1 MSDSAWLRHVRS
13 PVPMVST
20 SQLLGID
27 ALRKGPVLPKHG
39 SSRRSITRFADSYAA
54 VGLTRMR
61 MVLRDAFI
69 VNAGNAAHDRNVISN
84 AKNPRD
90 IAVICRD
97 GLTLL
102 MRSNC
107 LVLLAAAALFPFAC
121 FAQDMPDMSGMEHH
135 HHDAA
140 EMGKLGEVHF
150 PISCMKTTQAPF
162 ERGIALLHSFGY
174 TEAEQ
179 QFTKLALSDPTCAM
193 AHWGFAMTQYQELWG
208 RPNGKALKQG
218 TEAMARAEALAATT
232 KVTPREKAYIDAL
245 NGFFVAAPKDFQTAA
260 DGYAAS
266 MKVLH
271 ATYPD
276 DVEAA
281 AFDALAVLASEAPGD
296 TSLDKE
302 RTALAILLPLF
313 QTHPEHPGLAHYII
327 HTCDTPKLAAQGL
340 DAAEVYA
347 KIAPSS
353 AHALHMPGHI
363 FARLGMWPE
372 DIASN
377 EKSVTASNKAIA
389 EGQPG
394 GAHQMHAEEFLI
406 YAYLQVGED
415 EKARL
420 LTTNMQGVGERMAS
434 MPGMDDMKTGGRYF
448 ANEMNGI
455 FALEMHDW
463 KGAKKLKPQSGSS
476 GLESA
481 TTWWANCIGAARSGD
496 KKAAHKALEKTDALL
511 EEMKKGPRA
520 YMVEGAFVPQN
531 EMAAWS
537 AYAEGRSN
545 EAVALMRKAADRQDL
560 TGQNEVD
567 IPAREML
574 GDLLILEKRPQE
586 AIVEYRIALTLSPN
600 RLNGLLSA
608 GEAEESVGNKPE
620 AKKYYAVA
628 AINTHAGADSKRQDL
643 QHAVSFAPKT
653 THLGTGDQAAKQT
666 EAGQDQSR

>member
-1 MSDSAWLRHVRS
+1 ML
-13 PVPMVST
+13 
-20 SQLLGID
+20 
-27 ALRKGPVLPKHG
+27 
-39 SSRRSITRFADSYAA
+39 
-54 VGLTRMR
+54 
-61 MVLRDAFI
+61 
-69 VNAGNAAHDRNVISN
+69 SN
-84 AKNPRD
+84 R
-90 IAVICRD
+90 
-97 GLTLL
+97 LF
-102 MRSNC
+102 
-107 LVLLAAAALFPFAC
+107 LLAAAALFPFAC
-121 FAQDMPDMSGMEHH
+121 FAQDMPGMSGMEHH

-150 PISCMKTTQAPF
+150 PVSCMTTTEAPF
-162 ERGIALLHSFGY
+162 GRGIALLHSFGY

-193 AHWGFAMTQYQELWG
+193 AHWGFAMTQYQEIWG
-208 RPNGKALKQG
+208 RPSVKALKQG
-218 TEAMARAEALAATT
+218 AEAMTKAEALAATT
-232 KVTPREKAYIDAL
+232 KVTSREKAYIDAL

-260 DGYAAS
+260 DGYAGS
-266 MKVLH
+266 MKALH
-271 ATYPD
+271 TTYPD

-281 AFDALAVLASEAPGD
+281 AFYALAVLASEAPGD

-340 DAAEVYA
+340 DAAKVYA
-347 KIAPSS
+347 RIAPSS

-372 DIASN
+372 DIDSN
-377 EKSVTASNKAIA
+377 ERSVAASNKAIA

-420 LTTNMQGVGERMAS
+420 LTTNMQGVGERMAA

-448 ANEMNGI
+448 TNEMNGI

-463 KGAKKLKPQSGSS
+463 NGAKKLKPQSGSS
-476 GLESA
+476 GMESA
-481 TTWWANCIGAARSGD
+481 STWWAKCIGAARSGD
-496 KKAAHKALEKTDALL
+496 KKAARKALEKTNALL

-520 YMVEGAFVPQN
+520 YMVEGFFVPRN

-537 AYAEGRSN
+537 AYADGRSD
-545 EAVALMRKAADRQDL
+545 EAVVLMRKAADRQYL

-586 AIVEYRIALTLSPN
+586 AIVEYKIALMLSPN

-608 GEAEESVGNKPE
+608 GEAEESVGNKPGAE
-620 AKKYYAVA
+620 KYYAA
-628 AINTHAGADSKRQDL
+628 ATTNTHGGVDSKRQDL
-643 QHAVSFAPKT
+643 QHAGSFAPSVS
-653 THLGTGDQAAKQT
+653 HLGIGDHAAEPA
-666 EAGQDQSR
+666 EADSRSVR